1 MLVHPLPLLRL
12 RGGLIPTMSEGAI
25 ASPITTAALFLG
37 TFSSAISGCISAG
50 TKEMDL
56 IGCIVVALVTA
67 LGGGTVRDLLLGRA
81 VYWRYAPNQ
90 IHLHIVIYT
99 SAFTFLVWPMIVAR
113 GFEDTHLA
121 FLWSDALAMAASTV
135 IGTHIGLKATN
146 NWLIGVLSGMCCPP
160 TFSCPNPDPNPRAL
174 TLTWARSCPPTSS

>member
-1 MLVHPLPLLRL
+1 M
-12 RGGLIPTMSEGAI
+12 
-25 ASPITTAALFLG
+25 
-37 TFSSAISGCISAG
+37 
-50 TKEMDL
+50 
-56 IGCIVVALVTA
+56 
-67 LGGGTVRDLLLGRA
+67 RDVLLGRA

-174 TLTWARSCPPTSS
+174 TLTLTWTRSCPPTSS

>member
-56 IGCIVVALVTA
+56 IGCIVVAVLTKQVLVA
-67 LGGGTVRDLLLGRA
+67 PDERSQLSDL
-81 VYWRYAPNQ
+81 
-90 IHLHIVIYT
+90 
-99 SAFTFLVWPMIVAR
+99 
-113 GFEDTHLA
+113 D
-121 FLWSDALAMAASTV
+121 
-135 IGTHIGLKATN
+135 
-146 NWLIGVLSGMCCPP
+146 
-160 TFSCPNPDPNPRAL
+160 L
-174 TLTWARSCPPTSS
+174 T